1 MSEDLTKNLKDLV
14 ARARDKK
21 GLNQAEFGAVFGKS
35 QGEISRYESG
45 EVRPPADI
53 LMHCM
58 HELGLV
64 GAPEPDISASELGKL
79 IQKNLGGK
87 KHHSTRRLLHQLIQR
102 LT

>member
-1 MSEDLTKNLKDLV
+1 MSEDLTKNLKDV
-14 ARARDKK
+14 VTRARQKK
-21 GLNQAEFGAVFGKS
+21 GLNQADFGALFGKS

-45 EVRPPADI
+45 EVRPPSDV

-64 GAPEPDISASELGKL
+64 GASEPEISASELVKL
-79 IQKNLGGK
+79 VQKNLGGK
-87 KHHSTRRLLHQLIQR
+87 KHHGTRRLLHQLIQR